1 MLGST
6 HGTLTTDSR
15 RARAIAC
22 GEHPAQAVHGRPAGA
37 GDLDV
42 SGRPLYAAVPDLDR
56 FFRPESVAVVGASD
70 TEGRPN
76 TGITRQLLAWSER
89 VGARLHPVHPTRE
102 SVFGIPCAP
111 SVAALPEQVDLAVL
125 LLSDPLPVI
134 GELAEAKVKFAVA
147 FASGFAETGAEGAAA
162 QERLAAAVARADGLR
177 LLGPNTNLNAFE
189 RFREDLD
196 GPAIA
201 LITQSGHQG
210 RPLFSLQELGIRLSH
225 WAPTGNEADLETA
238 DFISYFAERPEVGAI
253 AAYVEGL
260 KDGRA
265 FLLAADRAAR
275 RGVPVVAVKVGRTE
289 TGARTAASHTG
300 KLTGADAVV
309 DAAMRQYGVIR
320 VDGLDELQ
328 DTATLLARAR
338 RHRVPDSSAS
348 APSAPASSAP
358 GSAMSSPAASSPAV
372 SRPALPRPEGVVVYS
387 ISGGTGAHFADL
399 ATEAGLPL
407 PTLSEAKQAELHQWI
422 PDYLSVANPVD
433 NGGHPVG
440 DWRGP
445 RILDAIL
452 DDPAVGVLI
461 CPITG
466 PFPPMSDKL
475 AQDLVAAAER
485 TDKLV
490 CVVWG
495 SPVGTEAA
503 YRETLLGSSRVATF
517 RTFANCITAVR
528 AHLDHTRFTAAY
540 RSPFDEAPRSPSPS
554 FRKAQALMRP
564 GQQLSEHAAK
574 QLLRAYGIRVPRE
587 QLVTSAAAAVRAAS
601 LVGYPVV
608 MKASGASIAHKTEL
622 GLVKIGLTSAS
633 QIRDAYRELTDIAR
647 YEDVSLDG
655 VLVCQMVERGVEMV
669 VGVTHDDLFGPTVTV
684 GLGGVLVEV
693 LRDSAVRVPPFGEDQ
708 AHAMLAELRG
718 RALLGGVRGA
728 PPADV
733 DALVEVVLRVQR
745 MALELGDQIAELDIN
760 PLMVLPRGQGAVAL
774 DALAA
779 CR

>member
-6 HGTLTTDSR
+6 HGTFTTDSR
-15 RARAIAC
+15 RARVIAC
-22 GEHPAQAVHGRPAGA
+22 GEQPSPVVHGRPADVD
-37 GDLDV
+37 DLDV
-42 SGRPLYAAVPDLDR
+42 SGRPLYAGVPDLDR
-56 FFRPESVAVVGASD
+56 FFRPESLAVIGASD

-76 TGITRQLLAWSER
+76 TGITRQLLAWAER

-102 SVFGIPCAP
+102 AVFGIPCFP
-111 SVAALPEQVDLAVL
+111 SVADLPEQIDLAVL
-125 LLSDPLPVI
+125 LVADPLPVV
-134 GELAEAKVKFAVA
+134 EQLAEAKVRFAVA
-147 FASGFAETGAEGAAA
+147 FASGFAETGEAGAEA
-162 QERLAAAVARADGLR
+162 QARLADAVRRSGLR

-189 RFREDLD
+189 NFREDLD

-210 RPLFSLQELGIRLSH
+210 RPVFALQELGIRLSH

-238 DFISYFAERPEVGAI
+238 DFISYFSERPEVGAI
-253 AAYVEGL
+253 ACYVEGL

-300 KLTGADAVV
+300 KLTGADRVV

-320 VDGLDELQ
+320 VDGLDQLQ
-328 DTATLLARAR
+328 DTSALLARAR
-338 RHRVPDSSAS
+338 RPLAD
-348 APSAPASSAP
+348 
-358 GSAMSSPAASSPAV
+358 
-372 SRPALPRPEGVVVYS
+372 GVAVYS

-399 ATEAGLPL
+399 ATEAGLNL
-407 PTLSEAKQAELHQWI
+407 PQLSAGKQAELHEWI
-422 PDYLSVANPVD
+422 PDYLNVANPVD
-433 NGGHPVG
+433 SGGHPVG
-440 DWRGP
+440 DWRG
-445 RILDAIL
+445 RKIIDAIL
-452 DDPAVGVLI
+452 ADPAVGVLV

-475 AQDLVAAAER
+475 ARDLVDAAEQ

-490 CVVWG
+490 CVIWG
-495 SPVGTEAA
+495 SPVGTESA

-517 RTFANCITAVR
+517 RTFANCVTAVR
-528 AHLDHTRFTAAY
+528 AHLDHARFTASY
-540 RSPFDEAPRSPSPS
+540 RSPFDEAPRTPSPS
-554 FRKAQALMRP
+554 FRKARALMRP
-564 GQQLSEHAAK
+564 GEALSEHAAK
-574 QLLRAYGIRVPRE
+574 LLLRAYGIRVPRE
-587 QLVTSAAAAVRAAS
+587 QLVTSAAAAVRAAG

-608 MKASGASIAHKTEL
+608 MKASGGQIAHKTEL

-633 QIRDAYRELTDIAR
+633 QVRDAYRELTDIAR
-647 YEDVSLDG
+647 YEGVDLDG

-693 LRDSAVRVPPFGEDQ
+693 LQDTAVRVPPFGEVQ
-708 AHAMLAELRG
+708 ARDMLTELRG
-718 RALLGGVRGA
+718 RALLDGVRGR
-728 PPADV
+728 PPADL
-733 DALVEVVLRVQR
+733 DALVEVVMRVQR
-745 MALELGDQIAELDIN
+745 MALELGDELAELDIN

-774 DALAA
+774 DALAV
-779 CR
+779 CGPGPEDQDVNQQPL

>member
-15 RARAIAC
+15 RARVIAC
-22 GEHPAQAVHGRPAGA
+22 GEQPSPVVHGRPAEVD
-37 GDLDV
+37 DLDV
-42 SGRPLYAAVPDLDR
+42 SGRPLYAVVPDLDR
-56 FFRPESVAVVGASD
+56 FFRPESVAVIGASD

-76 TGITRQLLAWSER
+76 TGITRQLIGWAER
-89 VGARLHPVHPTRE
+89 VGARLHPVHPTRR
-102 SVFGIPCAP
+102 SVFGLPCLP
-111 SVAALPEQVDLAVL
+111 SVADLPEQVDLAVL
-125 LLSDPLPVI
+125 LVGDPLPVI
-134 GELAEAKVKFAVA
+134 EELAEAKVRFAVA

-162 QERLAAAVARADGLR
+162 QTRLAAAVRGSGLR

-189 RFREDLD
+189 NFRDDLD
-196 GPAIA
+196 GPAVA

-210 RPLFSLQELGIRLSH
+210 RPVFAMQQLGVRLSH

-238 DFISYFAERPEVGAI
+238 DFISYFSERPEVGAI
-253 AAYVEGL
+253 ACYVEGL
-260 KDGRA
+260 KDGRS

-300 KLTGADAVV
+300 KLTGADTVV
-309 DAAMRQYGVIR
+309 DAAMRQFGVIR

-328 DTATLLARAR
+328 DTAALLARAR
-338 RHRVPDSSAS
+338 
-348 APSAPASSAP
+348 APQAD
-358 GSAMSSPAASSPAV
+358 
-372 SRPALPRPEGVVVYS
+372 GVAVYS

-399 ATEAGLPL
+399 ASEAGLDL
-407 PTLSEAKQAELHQWI
+407 PVLSDAKQTELHTWI
-422 PDYLSVANPVD
+422 PDYLNVANPID

-440 DWRGP
+440 DWRG
-445 RILDAIL
+445 RKIIDAIL
-452 DDPAVGVLI
+452 ADPAVGVLI

-475 AQDLVAAAER
+475 AQDLVDAAEQ

-528 AHLDHTRFTAAY
+528 AHLEHAQFTAAY
-540 RSPFDEAPRSPSPS
+540 RSPFDEAPRTPSPS

-601 LVGYPVV
+601 QVGYPVV
-608 MKASGASIAHKTEL
+608 MKASGAQIAHKTEL

-633 QIRDAYRELTDIAR
+633 QVRDAYRELTDIAR
-647 YEDVSLDG
+647 YEGISLDG

-669 VGVTHDDLFGPTVTV
+669 VGVTHDQLFGPTVTV

-693 LRDSAVRVPPFGEDQ
+693 LRDTAVRVPPFGDDQ
-708 AHAMLAELRG
+708 ARAMLSELRG
-718 RALLGGVRGA
+718 RALLDGVRGA
-728 PPADV
+728 PPVDV
-733 DALVEVVLRVQR
+733 DALVEVVIRVQR
-745 MALELGDQIAELDIN
+745 MALELGDEISELDIN

-774 DALAA
+774 DALVM

>member
-6 HGTLTTDSR
+6 HGTFTTDL
-15 RARAIAC
+15 RARVDAC
-22 GEHPAQAVHGRPAGA
+22 GEGPRTAVHGVTAAP
-37 GDLDV
+37 GDTDV
-42 SGRPLYAAVPDLDR
+42 SGRPLYAPVPDLDR

-70 TEGRPN
+70 AEGRPN
-76 TGITRQLLAWSER
+76 TGITRQLMAWAER
-89 VGARLHPVHPTRE
+89 VGARIVPVHPTRE
-102 SVFGIPCAP
+102 SVFGIACVP
-111 SVAALPEQVDLAVL
+111 SVRALAEPVDLAVL
-125 LLSDPLPVI
+125 LVADPLPVI
-134 GELAEAKVKFAVA
+134 EELAETKVKFAVA
-147 FASGFAETGAEGAAA
+147 FASGFAETGETGAAA
-162 QERLAAAVARADGLR
+162 QERLAAAVRGSGLR

-196 GPAIA
+196 GPAVA

-210 RPLFSLQELGIRLSH
+210 RPVFTLQELGVRLSH

-238 DFISYFAERPEVGAI
+238 DFLSYFAGRPEVGAI
-253 AAYVEGL
+253 ACYVEGL
-260 KDGRA
+260 KDGRS

-275 RGVPVVAVKVGRTE
+275 QGVPVVAVKVGRTE

-300 KLTGADAVV
+300 KMTGADRVV
-309 DAAMRQYGVIR
+309 DAAMRQFGVIR
-320 VDGLDELQ
+320 VDGLDQLQ

-338 RHRVPDSSAS
+338 RPLAD
-348 APSAPASSAP
+348 
-358 GSAMSSPAASSPAV
+358 
-372 SRPALPRPEGVVVYS
+372 GVVVYS

-399 ATEAGLPL
+399 ATAAGLEL
-407 PTLSEAKQAELHQWI
+407 PTLGQGKQDELHQWI
-422 PDYLSVANPVD
+422 PEYLNVANPVD

-440 DWRGP
+440 DWRG
-445 RILDAIL
+445 RKIIDAIL
-452 DDPAVGVLI
+452 ADPSVGVLI

-475 AQDLVAAAER
+475 AQDLVDAAEA

-495 SPVGTEAA
+495 SPLGTEEA
-503 YRETLLGSSRVATF
+503 YRTTLLGSSRVATF
-517 RTFANCITAVR
+517 RTFGNCIGAVK
-528 AHLDHTRFTAAY
+528 AYLDHHAFTTGY
-540 RSPFDEAPRSPSPS
+540 RSPFDEAPRTPSPS

-564 GQQLSEHAAK
+564 GRRLSEHAAK

-587 QLVTSAAAAVRAAS
+587 QLVTSAAAAVRAAG

-608 MKASGASIAHKTEL
+608 MKASGAQLAHKTEL
-622 GLVKIGLTSAS
+622 GLVKVGLTSAS
-633 QIRDAYRELTDIAR
+633 QVRDAYRELTDIAR
-647 YEDVSLDG
+647 FESIDLDG
-655 VLVCQMVERGVEMV
+655 ILVCQMVGRGVEMV
-669 VGVTHDDLFGPTVTV
+669 VGVTRDELFGPTVTV

-693 LRDSAVRVPPFGEDQ
+693 LGDTAVRVPPFGEPE
-708 AHAMLAELRG
+708 ARSMLDELRG
-718 RALLGGVRGA
+718 RALLDGVRGA

-745 MALELGDQIAELDIN
+745 MALELDGDLAELDIN

-774 DALAA
+774 DALAV

>member
-15 RARAIAC
+15 RARVIAC
-22 GEHPAQAVHGRPAGA
+22 GEQPSPVVHGRPADVD
-37 GDLDV
+37 DLDV
-42 SGRPLYAAVPDLDR
+42 SGRPLYADVPDLDR

-70 TEGRPN
+70 ADGRPN
-76 TGITRQLLAWSER
+76 TGITRQLFAWAER
-89 VGARLHPVHPTRE
+89 VGARLHPVHPTRQ
-102 SVFGIPCAP
+102 SVFGIPCSP
-111 SVAALPEQVDLAVL
+111 SLADLPEQVDLAVL
-125 LLSDPLPVI
+125 LVGDPLPVI

-162 QERLAAAVARADGLR
+162 QAHLAAAVRRAGLR

-189 RFREDLD
+189 KFRDDLD

-210 RPLFSLQELGIRLSH
+210 RPVFAMQELGVRLSH

-238 DFISYFAERPEVGAI
+238 DFISYFSEQPEIGAI
-253 AAYVEGL
+253 ACYVEGL
-260 KDGRA
+260 KDGRS

-300 KLTGADAVV
+300 KLTGADTVV

-328 DTATLLARAR
+328 DTAALLARSR
-338 RHRVPDSSAS
+338 
-348 APSAPASSAP
+348 APRA
-358 GSAMSSPAASSPAV
+358 
-372 SRPALPRPEGVVVYS
+372 EGVVVYS

-399 ATEAGLPL
+399 ATAAGLPL
-407 PTLSEAKQAELHQWI
+407 PRLSAPKQAELHQWI
-422 PDYLSVANPVD
+422 PEYLSVTNPVD

-440 DWRGP
+440 DWRG
-445 RILDAIL
+445 RKIIDAIL
-452 DDPAVGVLI
+452 ADPEVGVLI

-475 AQDLVAAAER
+475 AQDLVDAAEQS
-485 TDKLV
+485 DKLV

-503 YRETLLGSSRVATF
+503 YRETLLGSSKVATF

-528 AHLDHTRFTAAY
+528 AYLDHHRFVAAY
-540 RSPFDEAPRSPSPS
+540 RSPFDEAPRTPSPS
-554 FRKAQALMRP
+554 FRKTQALMRP

-608 MKASGASIAHKTEL
+608 MKASGAQIAHKTEL

-633 QIRDAYRELTDIAR
+633 QVRDAYRELTDIAR
-647 YEDVSLDG
+647 YEGISLDG

-669 VGVTHDDLFGPTVTV
+669 VGVTHDQLFGPTVTV

-693 LRDSAVRVPPFGEDQ
+693 LRDAAVRVPPFGEDQ
-708 AHAMLAELRG
+708 ARGMLGELRG
-718 RALLGGVRGA
+718 RALLEGVRGG
-728 PPADV
+728 PPVDV
-733 DALVEVVLRVQR
+733 DALIEVVMRVQR
-745 MALELGDQIAELDIN
+745 MALELGDDIAELDIN

-774 DALAA
+774 DALVV

>member
-15 RARAIAC
+15 RARVIAC
-22 GEHPAQAVHGRPAGA
+22 GEHPQQVVHGRPAED

-42 SGRPLYAAVPDLDR
+42 SGRPLHAAVPDLDR

-70 TEGRPN
+70 AEGRPN
-76 TGITRQLLAWSER
+76 TGITRQLIAWAER

-102 SVFGIPCAP
+102 SVFGIPCSS
-111 SVAALPEQVDLAVL
+111 SVADLPEQVDLAVL
-125 LLSDPLPVI
+125 LVSDPLPLI

-162 QERLAAAVARADGLR
+162 QERLAAAVARSGGMR

-189 RFREDLD
+189 RFRDDLD

-210 RPLFSLQELGIRLSH
+210 RPVFSLQELGIRLSH

-338 RHRVPDSSAS
+338 RTR
-348 APSAPASSAP
+348 AP
-358 GSAMSSPAASSPAV
+358 GAAQPHGD
-372 SRPALPRPEGVVVYS
+372 GVVVYS

-407 PTLSEAKQAELHQWI
+407 PTLSETKQAELHQWI

-475 AQDLVAAAER
+475 AQDLVDAAER

-528 AHLDHTRFTAAY
+528 AHLDHSRFTAAY

-554 FRKAQALMRP
+554 FRKAQALIRP

-608 MKASGASIAHKTEL
+608 MKASGARIAHKTEL

-708 AHAMLAELRG
+708 ARAMLTELRG
-718 RALLGGVRGA
+718 RALLDGVRGA

-745 MALELGDQIAELDIN
+745 MALELGDEIAELDIN

-774 DALAA
+774 DALAV

>member
-15 RARAIAC
+15 RARVIAC
-22 GEHPAQAVHGRPAGA
+22 GEQPSPVVHGRPAEVD
-37 GDLDV
+37 DLDV
-42 SGRPLYAAVPDLDR
+42 SGRPLYATVPDLDR
-56 FFRPESVAVVGASD
+56 FFRPECVAVIGASD
-70 TEGRPN
+70 AEGRSN
-76 TGITRQLLAWSER
+76 TGITRQLIAWAQR
-89 VGARLHPVHPTRE
+89 VGARLHPVHPTRRT
-102 SVFGIPCAP
+102 VFGLPCLP
-111 SVAALPEQVDLAVL
+111 SVADIPEQVDLAVL
-125 LLSDPLPVI
+125 LVADPLPVI
-134 GELAEAKVKFAVA
+134 GELTEAKVKFAVA
-147 FASGFAETGAEGAAA
+147 FASGFAETGTEGAAA
-162 QERLAAAVARADGLR
+162 QTRLAAAVHGSGLR

-189 RFREDLD
+189 NFRDDLD
-196 GPAIA
+196 GPAVA

-210 RPLFSLQELGIRLSH
+210 RPVFAMQQLGVRLSH

-238 DFISYFAERPEVGAI
+238 DFISYFSERPEVGAI
-253 AAYVEGL
+253 ACYVEGL
-260 KDGRA
+260 KDGRS

-275 RGVPVVAVKVGRTE
+275 RKVPVVAVKVGRTE

-328 DTATLLARAR
+328 DTAALLARAR
-338 RHRVPDSSAS
+338 PPQAD
-348 APSAPASSAP
+348 
-358 GSAMSSPAASSPAV
+358 
-372 SRPALPRPEGVVVYS
+372 GVVVYS

-399 ATEAGLPL
+399 ASEGGLDL
-407 PTLSEAKQAELHQWI
+407 PVLSEAKQAELHTWI
-422 PDYLSVANPVD
+422 PDYLNVANPVD

-440 DWRGP
+440 DWRG
-445 RILDAIL
+445 RKIIDAIL
-452 DDPAVGVLI
+452 ADPAVGVLI

-475 AQDLVAAAER
+475 AQDLVDAAEQ

-528 AHLDHTRFTAAY
+528 AHLDHARFTAAY
-540 RSPFDEAPRSPSPS
+540 RSPFDEAPRTPSPS

-564 GQQLSEHAAK
+564 GQQLSEHGAK

-601 LVGYPVV
+601 QVGYPVV
-608 MKASGASIAHKTEL
+608 MKASGAQIAHKTEL

-633 QIRDAYRELTDIAR
+633 QVRDAYRELTDIAR
-647 YEDVSLDG
+647 YEGISLDG

-669 VGVTHDDLFGPTVTV
+669 VGVTHDQLFGPTVTV

-693 LRDSAVRVPPFGEDQ
+693 LRDFAVRVPPFGDDQ
-708 AHAMLAELRG
+708 ARAMLSELRG
-718 RALLGGVRGA
+718 RALLDGVRGG
-728 PPADV
+728 PPVDV
-733 DALVEVVLRVQR
+733 DALVEVVIRVQR
-745 MALELGDQIAELDIN
+745 MALELGDDIAELDIN

-774 DALAA
+774 DALVL

>member
-22 GEHPAQAVHGRPAGA
+22 GERSGPVVHGRPAQV

-42 SGRPLYAAVPDLDR
+42 SGRPLHAEVPDLDR
-56 FFRPESVAVVGASD
+56 FFRPRSVAVIGASD
-70 TEGRPN
+70 AEGRPN
-76 TGITRQLLAWSER
+76 TGITRQLADWADR
-89 VGARLHPVHPTRE
+89 VGARLHPVHPNRP
-102 SVFGIPCAP
+102 SVFGIPCSP
-111 SVAALPEQVDLAVL
+111 SVGDLPEQVDLAVVL
-125 LLSDPLPVI
+125 VGDPLPVI
-134 GELAEAKVKFAVA
+134 EELAEAKARFAVV
-147 FASGFAETGAEGAAA
+147 FASGFAETGEAGAAA
-162 QERLAAAVARADGLR
+162 QRRLTDVVERSGLR

-189 RFREDLD
+189 RFRDDLE

-210 RPLFSLQELGIRLSH
+210 RPVFALQELGIRLSH
-225 WAPTGNEADLETA
+225 WAPTGNEADLEAA
-238 DFISYFAERPEVGAI
+238 DFLSYFAERPEVGVI
-253 AAYVEGL
+253 ACYLEGL
-260 KDGRA
+260 KDGRS

-289 TGARTAASHTG
+289 TGARTAATHTG
-300 KLTGADAVV
+300 KLTGADDVI

-328 DTATLLARAR
+328 DTAALLARAR
-338 RHRVPDSSAS
+338 P
-348 APSAPASSAP
+348 
-358 GSAMSSPAASSPAV
+358 
-372 SRPALPRPEGVVVYS
+372 PRADGVVVCS
-387 ISGGTGAHFADL
+387 ISGGTGAHVADL
-399 ATEAGLPL
+399 ATGAGLRL
-407 PTLSEAKQAELHQWI
+407 PVLSEAKQAELHQWI
-422 PDYLSVANPVD
+422 PEYLSVANPVD

-440 DWRGP
+440 DRRG
-445 RILDAIL
+445 RKIIDAIL
-452 DDPAVGVLI
+452 ADPEVGVLI

-466 PFPPMSDKL
+466 PFPPLSDRL
-475 AQDLVAAAER
+475 VRDLVDAAEE

-495 SPVGTEAA
+495 SPVGTEPA
-503 YRETLLGSSRVATF
+503 YREVLLGSSRVATF
-517 RTFANCITAVR
+517 RTVGNCLTAVR
-528 AHLDHTRFTAAY
+528 AHLAHHRFTTGY
-540 RSPFDEAPRSPSPS
+540 RSPFDDAPRSPSPS
-554 FRKAQALMRP
+554 YRKAQALMRP
-564 GQQLSEHAAK
+564 GERLSEHAAK

-587 QLVTSAAAAVRAAS
+587 QLVTSAAAAVRAAG

-608 MKASGASIAHKTEL
+608 MKASGARIAHKTEL

-633 QIRDAYRELTDIAR
+633 QVRDAYRELTDIAR
-647 YEDVSLDG
+647 YEEVSLDG
-655 VLVCQMVERGVEMV
+655 VLVCQMVEQGVETV

-693 LRDSAVRVPPFGEDQ
+693 LRDTAVGVPPFGEEQ
-708 AHAMLAELRG
+708 ARDMLAGLRG
-718 RALLGGVRGA
+718 RALLDGVRGR
-728 PPADV
+728 PPADL

-745 MALELGDQIAELDIN
+745 LALELGDQLAELDIN

-774 DALAA
+774 DALAV

>member
-15 RARAIAC
+15 RARVIAC
-22 GEHPAQAVHGRPAGA
+22 GEQPGPAVHGRPADVD
-37 GDLDV
+37 DLDV
-42 SGRPLYAAVPDLDR
+42 GGRPLYAGVPDLDR
-56 FFRPESVAVVGASD
+56 FFRPESVAVIGASD
-70 TEGRPN
+70 AEGRPN
-76 TGITRQLLAWSER
+76 TGITRQLMAWADR
-89 VGARLHPVHPTRE
+89 VGARLHPVHPTRTT
-102 SVFGIPCAP
+102 VFGRPCFP
-111 SVAALPEQVDLAVL
+111 SVPDLPEQVDLAVVL
-125 LLSDPLPVI
+125 VADPLPVI
-134 GELAEAKVKFAVA
+134 EQLAEAKVKFAVA
-147 FASGFAETGAEGAAA
+147 FASGFAETGEEGALA
-162 QERLAAAVARADGLR
+162 QAQLAAAVGRSGLR

-189 RFREDLD
+189 NFREDLD

-210 RPLFSLQELGIRLSH
+210 RPVFALQELGIRLSH

-253 AAYVEGL
+253 ACYLEGL

-275 RGVPVVAVKVGRTE
+275 RKVPVVAVKVGRTE

-300 KLTGADAVV
+300 KLTGADTVV
-309 DAAMRQYGVIR
+309 DAAMRQYGVLR

-328 DTATLLARAR
+328 DTASLLARAK
-338 RHRVPDSSAS
+338 
-348 APSAPASSAP
+348 APVAD
-358 GSAMSSPAASSPAV
+358 
-372 SRPALPRPEGVVVYS
+372 GVVVYS

-399 ATEAGLPL
+399 ASEAGLRL
-407 PTLSEAKQAELHQWI
+407 PQLSDAKQAQLHEWI
-422 PDYLSVANPVD
+422 PPYLSVANPVD

-440 DWRGP
+440 DWRG
-445 RILDAIL
+445 RKIIDAIL
-452 DDPAVGVLI
+452 DDPEVGVLV

-466 PFPPMSDKL
+466 PVPPLSDKL
-475 AQDLVAAAER
+475 VQDLVAAAEQ

-495 SPVGTEAA
+495 SPVGTEPA

-517 RTFANCITAVR
+517 RTVGNCITALH
-528 AHLDHTRFTAAY
+528 AYFSHHRFVHAY
-540 RSPFDEAPRSPSPS
+540 RSPFDEAPRAVSPS
-554 FRKAQALMRP
+554 FRKAEALMRP

-587 QLVTSAAAAVRAAS
+587 QLVTSAAAAVRAAG

-608 MKASGASIAHKTEL
+608 MKASGAQIAHKTEL
-622 GLVKIGLTSAS
+622 GLVKVGLTSAS
-633 QIRDAYRELTDIAR
+633 QVRDAYRELTDIAR
-647 YEDVSLDG
+647 YEDVTLDG

-669 VGVTHDDLFGPTVTV
+669 VGVTQDELFGPTVTV

-693 LRDSAVRVPPFGEDQ
+693 LRDAAVRVPPFGEEAARD
-708 AHAMLAELRG
+708 MLDELRG
-718 RALLGGVRGA
+718 RPLLDGVRGR
-728 PPADV
+728 PPADL
-733 DALVEVVLRVQR
+733 DALVEVILRVQR
-745 MALELGDQIAELDIN
+745 MALELGDVLSELDIN

-774 DALAA
+774 DALAV

>member
-15 RARAIAC
+15 RARVIAC
-22 GEHPAQAVHGRPAGA
+22 GEQRPGPVVHDQV

-42 SGRPLYAAVPDLDR
+42 SGRPLYADVPDLSR
-56 FFRPESVAVVGASD
+56 FFRPESVAVIGASD
-70 TEGRPN
+70 AEGRPN
-76 TGITRQLLAWSER
+76 TGITRQLLAWAER
-89 VGARLHPVHPTRE
+89 VGARVHPVHPTRP
-102 SVFGIPCAP
+102 SVFGVPCAA
-111 SVAALPEQVDLAVL
+111 SVAELPPGQIDLAVL
-125 LLSDPLPVI
+125 LVADPLPVI
-134 GELAEAKVKFAVA
+134 GELADAKVKFAVA
-147 FASGFAETGAEGAAA
+147 FASGFAETGEAGAEA
-162 QERLAAAVARADGLR
+162 QERLADAVRRSGIR

-189 RFREDLD
+189 HFREDLT

-210 RPLFSLQELGIRLSH
+210 RPVFSLQELGIRLSH

-238 DFISYFAERPEVGAI
+238 DFLSWFAEQPEVGAI
-253 AAYVEGL
+253 ACYVEGL

-300 KLTGADAVV
+300 KLTGADDVV
-309 DAAMRQYGVIR
+309 DAAMRQFGVVR

-328 DTATLLARAR
+328 DTSALLARAR
-338 RHRVPDSSAS
+338 
-348 APSAPASSAP
+348 APLA
-358 GSAMSSPAASSPAV
+358 
-372 SRPALPRPEGVVVYS
+372 EGVAVYS
-387 ISGGTGAHFADL
+387 ISGGTGAHAADL
-399 ATEAGLPL
+399 ATAAGLRL
-407 PTLSEAKQAELHQWI
+407 PRLSEAKQAELHQWI
-422 PDYLSVANPVD
+422 PEYLSVANPVD

-440 DWRGP
+440 DRRG
-445 RILDAIL
+445 RKIIDAIL
-452 DDPAVGVLI
+452 ADPAIGVLI

-466 PFPPMSDKL
+466 PFPPLSDKL
-475 AQDLVAAAER
+475 VADLVEAAEQ

-503 YRETLLGSSRVATF
+503 YREVLLGSSRVATF
-517 RTFANCITAVR
+517 RTVGNCLKAVR
-528 AHLDHTRFTAAY
+528 AWLDHHAFVSDY
-540 RSPFDEAPRSPSPS
+540 RSPFDEAPRTPSLS
-554 FRKAQALMRP
+554 FRKAEALMRP
-564 GQQLSEHAAK
+564 GQQLSEHGAK

-587 QLVTSAAAAVRAAS
+587 QLVTSAAAAVRAAAQ
-601 LVGYPVV
+601 VGYPVV
-608 MKASGASIAHKTEL
+608 MKASGAQIAHKTEL

-633 QIRDAYRELTDIAR
+633 QVRDAYRELIDIAR
-647 YEDVSLDG
+647 YEGVSLDG
-655 VLVCQMVERGVEMV
+655 ILVCQMVEQGVEMV
-669 VGVTHDDLFGPTVTV
+669 LGMTHDDLFGPTVTV

-708 AHAMLAELRG
+708 ARAMLTELRG
-718 RALLGGVRGA
+718 RALLDGVRGR
-728 PPADV
+728 PPADR
-733 DALVEVVLRVQR
+733 DALVEVILRVQR
-745 MALELGDQIAELDIN
+745 MALELGEHIAELDIN

-774 DALAA
+774 DALVV

>member
-15 RARAIAC
+15 RARVIAC
-22 GEHPAQAVHGRPAGA
+22 GEQPSPVVHGRPAEVD
-37 GDLDV
+37 DLDV
-42 SGRPLYAAVPDLDR
+42 SGRPLYADAPDLDR
-56 FFRPESVAVVGASD
+56 FFRPGSVAVIGASD
-70 TEGRPN
+70 AEGRPN
-76 TGITRQLLAWSER
+76 TGITRQLIGWAER
-89 VGARLHPVHPTRE
+89 VGARLHPVHPTRG
-102 SVFGIPCAP
+102 SVFGMPCLP
-111 SVAALPEQVDLAVL
+111 SVADLPEQVDLAVL
-125 LLSDPLPVI
+125 LVADPLPVI
-134 GELAEAKVKFAVA
+134 EELAEAKVRFAVA
-147 FASGFAETGAEGAAA
+147 FASGFAETGDEGAAA
-162 QERLAAAVARADGLR
+162 QTRLAAAVRRSGIR

-189 RFREDLD
+189 HFRDDLE
-196 GPAIA
+196 GPAVA

-210 RPLFSLQELGIRLSH
+210 RPVFAMQQLGVRLSH

-253 AAYVEGL
+253 ACYVEGL
-260 KDGRA
+260 KDGRS

-275 RGVPVVAVKVGRTE
+275 RKVPVVAVKVGRTE
-289 TGARTAASHTG
+289 TGSRTAASHTG

-328 DTATLLARAR
+328 DTAALLARAR
-338 RHRVPDSSAS
+338 
-348 APSAPASSAP
+348 APRAD
-358 GSAMSSPAASSPAV
+358 
-372 SRPALPRPEGVVVYS
+372 GVVVYS

-399 ATEAGLPL
+399 ASVAGLDL
-407 PTLSEAKQAELHQWI
+407 PVLSDAKQAELHTWI
-422 PDYLSVANPVD
+422 PDYLNVANPVD

-440 DWRGP
+440 DWRG
-445 RILDAIL
+445 RKIIDAIL
-452 DDPAVGVLI
+452 ADPAVGVLI

-475 AQDLVAAAER
+475 AQDLVDAAEQ

-495 SPVGTEAA
+495 SPVGTEDA
-503 YRETLLGSSRVATF
+503 YRTTLLGSSRVATF

-528 AHLDHTRFTAAY
+528 AHLDHARFTAAY
-540 RSPFDEAPRSPSPS
+540 RSPFDEAPRTPSPS

-564 GQQLSEHAAK
+564 GHQLSEHAAK

-601 LVGYPVV
+601 QVGYPVV
-608 MKASGASIAHKTEL
+608 MKASGAQLAHKTEL

-633 QIRDAYRELTDIAR
+633 QVRDTYRELTDIAR
-647 YEDVSLDG
+647 YEGLPLDG

-669 VGVTHDDLFGPTVTV
+669 VGVTHDQLFGPTVTV

-693 LRDSAVRVPPFGEDQ
+693 LRDAAVRVPPFGDDQ
-708 AHAMLAELRG
+708 ARAMLSELRG
-718 RALLGGVRGA
+718 RALLDGVRGA
-728 PPADV
+728 PPADA
-733 DALVEVVLRVQR
+733 DALVEVVVRVQR
-745 MALELGDQIAELDIN
+745 MALELGDEISELDIN

-774 DALAA
+774 DALVV

>member
-15 RARAIAC
+15 RARVIAC
-22 GEHPAQAVHGRPAGA
+22 GEQPSPVVHGRPAEVD
-37 GDLDV
+37 DLDV

-56 FFRPESVAVVGASD
+56 FFRPESVAVIGASD
-70 TEGRPN
+70 AEGRPN
-76 TGITRQLLAWSER
+76 TGITRQLIGWADR
-89 VGARLHPVHPTRE
+89 VGARLHPVHPTRR
-102 SVFGIPCAP
+102 SVFGLPCLP
-111 SVAALPEQVDLAVL
+111 SVADLPEQVDLAVL
-125 LLSDPLPVI
+125 LVGDPLPVI

-147 FASGFAETGAEGAAA
+147 FASGFAETGTEGAAA
-162 QERLAAAVARADGLR
+162 QTRLAAAVRRSGLR

-189 RFREDLD
+189 NFRDDLD
-196 GPAIA
+196 GPAVA

-210 RPLFSLQELGIRLSH
+210 RPVFAMQQLGVRLSH

-238 DFISYFAERPEVGAI
+238 DFISYFSERPEVGAI
-253 AAYVEGL
+253 ACYVEGL
-260 KDGRA
+260 KDGRS

-300 KLTGADAVV
+300 KLTGADTVV

-328 DTATLLARAR
+328 DTAALLARAR
-338 RHRVPDSSAS
+338 
-348 APSAPASSAP
+348 APRAD
-358 GSAMSSPAASSPAV
+358 
-372 SRPALPRPEGVVVYS
+372 GVVVYS

-399 ATEAGLPL
+399 ASAAGLDL
-407 PTLSEAKQAELHQWI
+407 PVLSDAKQAELHTWI
-422 PDYLSVANPVD
+422 PDYLNVANPVD

-440 DWRGP
+440 DWRG
-445 RILDAIL
+445 RKIIDAML
-452 DDPAVGVLI
+452 ADPAVGVLI

-475 AQDLVAAAER
+475 AQDLVDAAEQ

-495 SPVGTEAA
+495 SPVGTETA

-517 RTFANCITAVR
+517 RTFSNCITAVR
-528 AHLDHTRFTAAY
+528 AHLEHARFTAAY
-540 RSPFDEAPRSPSPS
+540 RSPFDEAPRTPSPS

-564 GQQLSEHAAK
+564 GQQLSEHGAK

-601 LVGYPVV
+601 QVGYPVV
-608 MKASGASIAHKTEL
+608 MKASGAQIAHKTEL

-633 QIRDAYRELTDIAR
+633 QVRDAYRELTDIAR
-647 YEDVSLDG
+647 YEGITLDG

-669 VGVTHDDLFGPTVTV
+669 VGVTHDHLFGPTVTV

-693 LRDSAVRVPPFGEDQ
+693 LRDAAVRVPPFGDDQ
-708 AHAMLAELRG
+708 ARAMLSELRG
-718 RALLGGVRGA
+718 RALLDGVRGG
-728 PPADV
+728 PPVDV
-733 DALVEVVLRVQR
+733 DALVEVVIRVQR
-745 MALELGDQIAELDIN
+745 MALELGDDISELDIN

-774 DALAA
+774 DALVM

>member
-15 RARAIAC
+15 RARVIAC
-22 GEHPAQAVHGRPAGA
+22 GEQPAPAVHGRPAA
-37 GDLDV
+37 TDDLDV
-42 SGRPLYAAVPDLDR
+42 SGRPLYAGVPDLDR
-56 FFRPESVAVVGASD
+56 FFRPERVAVVGASD
-70 TEGRPN
+70 AEGRPN

-89 VGARLHPVHPTRE
+89 VGARLYPVHPTRE
-102 SVFGIPCAP
+102 SVFGIPC
-111 SVAALPEQVDLAVL
+111 VAAVTDLPEEVDLAVL
-125 LLSDPLPVI
+125 LVSDPLPVI
-134 GELAEAKVKFAVA
+134 EELAETKVKFAVA
-147 FASGFAETGAEGAAA
+147 FASGFAETGTEGAAA
-162 QERLAAAVARADGLR
+162 QARLAAAVERSGLR

-189 RFREDLD
+189 KFREDLD

-210 RPLFSLQELGIRLSH
+210 RPVFTMQELGVRLSH
-225 WAPTGNEADLETA
+225 WAPTGNEADLESA
-238 DFISYFAERPEVGAI
+238 DFISYFAEQPEVGAI
-253 AAYVEGL
+253 ACYVEGL
-260 KDGRA
+260 KDGRS

-328 DTATLLARAR
+328 DTAALLARAR
-338 RHRVPDSSAS
+338 P
-348 APSAPASSAP
+348 PSAD
-358 GSAMSSPAASSPAV
+358 
-372 SRPALPRPEGVVVYS
+372 GVVVYS
-387 ISGGTGAHFADL
+387 ISGGTGAHFSDL
-399 ATEAGLPL
+399 ATEAGLSL
-407 PTLSEAKQAELHQWI
+407 PRLSPGKQAELHEWI
-422 PDYLSVANPVD
+422 PEYLDVSNPVD

-440 DWRGP
+440 DWRG
-445 RILDAIL
+445 RKIIDAIL
-452 DDPAVGVLI
+452 ADPGVGVLI

-475 AQDLVAAAER
+475 AQDLVDAAEQ

-517 RTFANCITAVR
+517 RTFSNCITAVR
-528 AHLDHTRFTAAY
+528 AHLEHARFSSFY
-540 RSPFDEAPRSPSPS
+540 RSPFDEAPRTSSPS

-587 QLVTSAAAAVRAAS
+587 QLVTSAAASVRAAG

-608 MKASGASIAHKTEL
+608 MKASGAQLAHKTEL

-633 QIRDAYRELTDIAR
+633 QVRDAYRDLTDIAR
-647 YEDVSLDG
+647 YEDVPLDG
-655 VLVCQMVERGVEMV
+655 VLVCQMVEPGVEMV
-669 VGVTHDDLFGPTVTV
+669 VGVTQDELFGPTVTV

-708 AHAMLAELRG
+708 ARSMLSELRG
-718 RALLGGVRGA
+718 RALLDGVRGR
-728 PPADV
+728 PPADL

-745 MALELGDQIAELDIN
+745 MALELDGELSELDIN

-774 DALAA
+774 DALAV

>member
-15 RARAIAC
+15 RARVIAC
-22 GEHPAQAVHGRPAGA
+22 GEQPAPAVHGRPAA
-37 GDLDV
+37 TDDLDV
-42 SGRPLYAAVPDLDR
+42 SGRPLYAGVPDLDR

-70 TEGRPN
+70 AEGRPN
-76 TGITRQLLAWSER
+76 TGITRQLLSWAER
-89 VGARLHPVHPTRE
+89 VGARLHPVHPTRQ
-102 SVFGIPCAP
+102 SVFGISCVP
-111 SVAALPEQVDLAVL
+111 SVADLPEQVDLAVL
-125 LLSDPLPVI
+125 LVSDPLPVI
-134 GELAEAKVKFAVA
+134 EELAEAKVKFAVA

-162 QERLAAAVARADGLR
+162 QARLAAAVERSGLR

-189 RFREDLD
+189 KFRDDLD

-210 RPLFSLQELGIRLSH
+210 RPVFTMQELGVRLSH

-238 DFISYFAERPEVGAI
+238 DFISYFAEQPEVGAI
-253 AAYVEGL
+253 ACYVEGL
-260 KDGRA
+260 KDGRS
-265 FLLAADRAAR
+265 FMLASDRAAR

-320 VDGLDELQ
+320 VDGLDELH
-328 DTATLLARAR
+328 DTAALLARAR
-338 RHRVPDSSAS
+338 PLSAD
-348 APSAPASSAP
+348 
-358 GSAMSSPAASSPAV
+358 
-372 SRPALPRPEGVVVYS
+372 GVVVYS
-387 ISGGTGAHFADL
+387 ISGGTGAHFSDL
-399 ATEAGLPL
+399 ATEAGLRL
-407 PTLSEAKQAELHQWI
+407 PRLSDAKQAELHQWI
-422 PDYLSVANPVD
+422 PEYLDVANPVD

-440 DWRGP
+440 DWRG
-445 RILDAIL
+445 RKIIDSIL

-466 PFPPMSDKL
+466 PFPPMSDQL
-475 AQDLVAAAER
+475 AQDLVDAAEQ

-495 SPVGTEAA
+495 SPVGTESA
-503 YRETLLGSSRVATF
+503 YRDTLLGSSRVATF

-528 AHLDHTRFTAAY
+528 AHLDHARFTASY
-540 RSPFDEAPRSPSPS
+540 RSPFDEAPRTHSPS

-587 QLVTSAAAAVRAAS
+587 QLVTSAAAAVRAAG

-608 MKASGASIAHKTEL
+608 MKASGAQLAHKTEL
-622 GLVKIGLTSAS
+622 GLVKVGLTSAS
-633 QIRDAYRELTDIAR
+633 QVRDAYRELTDIAR
-647 YEDVSLDG
+647 YEGVSLDG
-655 VLVCQMVERGVEMV
+655 VLVCQMVDPGVEMV
-669 VGVTHDDLFGPTVTV
+669 VGVTQDDLFGPTVTV

-693 LRDSAVRVPPFGEDQ
+693 LRDTAVRVPPFGEEQ
-708 AHAMLAELRG
+708 TRAMLGELRG
-718 RALLGGVRGA
+718 RALLDGVRGR
-728 PPADV
+728 PPSDL

-745 MALELGDQIAELDIN
+745 MALELDGELAELDIN

-774 DALAA
+774 DAMAV

>member
-15 RARAIAC
+15 RARVIAC
-22 GEHPAQAVHGRPAGA
+22 GEQPGPAVHGRPADVD
-37 GDLDV
+37 DLDV
-42 SGRPLYAAVPDLDR
+42 GGRPLYAGVPDLDR
-56 FFRPESVAVVGASD
+56 FFRPESVAVIGASD
-70 TEGRPN
+70 AEGRPN
-76 TGITRQLLAWSER
+76 TGITRQLMAWADR
-89 VGARLHPVHPTRE
+89 VGARLHPVHPTRTT
-102 SVFGIPCAP
+102 VFGVPCLP
-111 SVAALPEQVDLAVL
+111 SVPDLPEQVDLAVVL
-125 LLSDPLPVI
+125 VADPLPVI
-134 GELAEAKVKFAVA
+134 EQLAEAKVKFAVA
-147 FASGFAETGAEGAAA
+147 FASGFAETGEEGAVA
-162 QERLAAAVARADGLR
+162 QEQLAAAVGRSGLR

-189 RFREDLD
+189 NFREDLD

-210 RPLFSLQELGIRLSH
+210 RPVFALQELGIRLSH

-253 AAYVEGL
+253 ACYLEGL

-275 RGVPVVAVKVGRTE
+275 RKVPVVAVKVGRTE

-300 KLTGADAVV
+300 KLTGADTVV
-309 DAAMRQYGVIR
+309 DAAMRQYGVLR

-328 DTATLLARAR
+328 DTASLLARAKPP
-338 RHRVPDSSAS
+338 VAD
-348 APSAPASSAP
+348 
-358 GSAMSSPAASSPAV
+358 
-372 SRPALPRPEGVVVYS
+372 GVVVYS

-399 ATEAGLPL
+399 ASEAGLHL
-407 PTLSEAKQAELHQWI
+407 PQLSTAKQDELHEWI
-422 PDYLSVANPVD
+422 PPYLSVANPVD

-440 DWRGP
+440 DWRG
-445 RILDAIL
+445 RKIIDAIL
-452 DDPAVGVLI
+452 DDPEVGVLV

-466 PFPPMSDKL
+466 PFPPLSDKL
-475 AQDLVAAAER
+475 VEDLVAAAER

-495 SPVGTEAA
+495 SPVGTEPA
-503 YRETLLGSSRVATF
+503 YRDVLLGSSRVATF
-517 RTFANCITAVR
+517 RTVGNCITALR
-528 AHLDHTRFTAAY
+528 AYFSHHRFVHAY
-540 RSPFDEAPRSPSPS
+540 RSPFDEAPRALSPS

-587 QLVTSAAAAVRAAS
+587 QLVTSAAAAVRAAG

-608 MKASGASIAHKTEL
+608 MKASGGQIAHKTEL
-622 GLVKIGLTSAS
+622 GLVKVGLTSAS
-633 QIRDAYRELTDIAR
+633 QVRDAYRELTDIAR
-647 YEDVSLDG
+647 YEDVTLDG

-669 VGVTHDDLFGPTVTV
+669 VGVTQDDLFGPTVTV

-693 LRDSAVRVPPFGEDQ
+693 LRDVAVRVPPFGEDQ
-708 AHAMLAELRG
+708 AADMLGELRG
-718 RALLGGVRGA
+718 RPLLDGVRGR
-728 PPADV
+728 PPADL
-733 DALVEVVLRVQR
+733 DALVEVILRVQR
-745 MALELGDQIAELDIN
+745 MALELGDVLSELDIN

-774 DALAA
+774 DALAV

>member
-15 RARAIAC
+15 RARVIAC
-22 GEHPAQAVHGRPAGA
+22 GEQPSPVVHGRPADVD
-37 GDLDV
+37 DLDV
-42 SGRPLYAAVPDLDR
+42 SGRPLYADVPDLDR

-76 TGITRQLLAWSER
+76 TGITRQLMSWAER
-89 VGARLHPVHPTRE
+89 VGARLHPVHPTRR
-102 SVFGIPCAP
+102 SVFGLPCFP
-111 SVAALPEQVDLAVL
+111 SVGDLPEQVDLAVL
-125 LLSDPLPVI
+125 LVGDPLAVI
-134 GELAEAKVKFAVA
+134 GELSEAKVKFAVA
-147 FASGFAETGAEGAAA
+147 FASGFAETGADGAAA
-162 QERLAAAVARADGLR
+162 QDRLAAAVRRSGLR

-189 RFREDLD
+189 RFRDDLE
-196 GPAIA
+196 GPAVA

-210 RPLFSLQELGIRLSH
+210 RPVFAMQELGVRLSH

-238 DFISYFAERPEVGAI
+238 DFISYFSERPEIGAI
-253 AAYVEGL
+253 ACYVEGL
-260 KDGRA
+260 KDGRS

-289 TGARTAASHTG
+289 AGARTAASHTG
-300 KLTGADAVV
+300 KLTGADTVV

-328 DTATLLARAR
+328 DTAALLARAR
-338 RHRVPDSSAS
+338 
-348 APSAPASSAP
+348 APLAD
-358 GSAMSSPAASSPAV
+358 
-372 SRPALPRPEGVVVYS
+372 GVAVYS
-387 ISGGTGAHFADL
+387 ISGGTGAHFSDL
-399 ATEAGLPL
+399 ATAAGLRL
-407 PTLSEAKQAELHQWI
+407 PDLSAAKQAELHQWI
-422 PDYLSVANPVD
+422 PEYLSVANPVD

-440 DWRGP
+440 DWRG
-445 RILDAIL
+445 RKIIDAIL
-452 DDPAVGVLI
+452 ADPAVGVLI

-466 PFPPMSDKL
+466 PFPPMSDLL
-475 AQDLVAAAER
+475 ARDLVDAAER

-503 YRETLLGSSRVATF
+503 YRETLLGSARVATF

-528 AHLDHTRFTAAY
+528 AYLEHHRFAAAY
-540 RSPFDEAPRSPSPS
+540 RSPFDEAPRTPSPS

-587 QLVTSAAAAVRAAS
+587 QLVTSAAAAVRAAG

-608 MKASGASIAHKTEL
+608 MKASGAQIAHKTEL

-633 QIRDAYRELTDIAR
+633 QVRDAYRELTDIAR
-647 YEDVSLDG
+647 YEGIPLDG

-669 VGVTHDDLFGPTVTV
+669 VGVTHDRLFGPTVTV

-693 LRDSAVRVPPFGEDQ
+693 LRDAAVRVPPFGEDQ
-708 AHAMLAELRG
+708 ARGMLRELRG
-718 RALLGGVRGA
+718 RALLDGVRGA
-728 PPADV
+728 PPVDV

-745 MALELGDQIAELDIN
+745 MALELGDDIAELDVN

-774 DALAA
+774 DALVV
-779 CR
+779 CG